1 MKRIVKGIAQVMAV
15 AACAAMFA
23 AAPAVAQ
30 KQPKAAKTPAT
41 TGIITGAITGEHG
54 MPLSGAKITLLAL
67 DTKSTSTATT
77 DANGVYTFDNLQPGD
92 YEVTFTSKG
101 YVEKTEHARVKAGKK
116 NSMSERMKVPY
127 VAKAPSPNQ

>member
-1 MKRIVKGIAQVMAV
+1 MNRIVKRISKLMAI
-15 AACAAMFA
+15 AACAALFV
-23 AAPAVAQ
+23 AAPALAQ

-41 TGIITGAITGEHG
+41 TGIITGSISGEHG

-92 YEVTFTSKG
+92 YEVTFDSKG
-101 YVEKTEHARVKAGKK
+101 YVEKTERTRVKAGKK
-116 NSMSERMKVPY
+116 VNMGERMKVPY
-127 VAKAPSPNQ
+127 VAPAPDAKQ

>member
-1 MKRIVKGIAQVMAV
+1 MKRIVKRIAQAV
-15 AACAAMFA
+15 AILACAVMFIA
-23 AAPAVAQ
+23 GPAFAQ

-41 TGIITGAITGEHG
+41 TGTITGTITGEHG

-77 DANGVYTFDNLQPGD
+77 DANGAYTFDNLQPGD

-101 YVEKTEHARVKAGKK
+101 YVEKTERTRVKAGKK
-116 NSMSERMKVPY
+116 NNIGERMKVPY
-127 VAKAPSPNQ
+127 VPKAPDAS

>member
-1 MKRIVKGIAQVMAV
+1 MNRIVKRVAQVLAV
-15 AACAAMFA
+15 AVCAAMFA

-92 YEVTFTSKG
+92 YEVTFDSKG
-101 YVEKTEHARVKAGKK
+101 YVEKTECTRVKAGKK
-116 NSMSERMKVPY
+116 VNMGERMKVPY
-127 VAKAPSPNQ
+127 VAPAPDAKQ

>member
-1 MKRIVKGIAQVMAV
+1 MNRIVKRIAPLLAV

-92 YEVTFTSKG
+92 YEVTFDSKG
-101 YVEKTEHARVKAGKK
+101 YVEKTERTRVKAGKK
-116 NSMSERMKVPY
+116 VNMGERMKVPY
-127 VAKAPSPNQ
+127 VAPAPDAKQ

>member
-1 MKRIVKGIAQVMAV
+1 MIRTLQRLAVV
-15 AACAAMFA
+15 AAIALAIFV
-23 AAPAVAQ
+23 APVLAQ
-30 KQPKAAKTPAT
+30 KQPKAPKTPAT
-41 TGIITGAITGEHG
+41 TGTITGTITGEHG

-67 DTKSTSTATT
+67 DTKSTSAATT

-116 NSMSERMKVPY
+116 NGISERMKAPFVP
-127 VAKAPSPNQ
+127 KAPDANQ